1 MNKRLSGIV
10 YASLAALF
18 YAISIPCSKAML
30 SSASP
35 TMTAAFLY
43 LGAGLGVGI
52 MYIFNYSNEH
62 EENRLKKK
70 DIPYTIAM
78 VVLDIIAPILLMT
91 GINIGTAANASLLGN
106 FEIVATTLIAFLIF
120 KEKISEKLW
129 AAIILVTISS
139 IILSFSG
146 KGSLKFSVGSLLVLG
161 ATMCWGIEN
170 NCTRKISEKST
181 YQIVFIKG
189 LGSGIGSFVI
199 ASAIGEKLPEIKS
212 IAIIL
217 LLGYV
222 AYGLSIFTYIRAQK
236 TLGAARTSSY
246 YALAPFIGV
255 ALSAI
260 FLKERLTLLFIVAL
274 VIMIAGTVIIIYDTL
289 LHSHRHAYTHVITH
303 THDGTTHT
311 HVIEHTHEHNHVI
324 SENKHG
330 HTHSIDELEL
340 YLKHEMV

>member
-1 MNKRLSGIV
+1 MVKLKQCINRIIKNKNLLKGI
-10 YASLAALF
+10 STL
-18 YAISIPCSKAML
+18 I
-30 SSASP
+30 
-35 TMTAAFLY
+35 
-43 LGAGLGVGI
+43 G
-52 MYIFNYSNEH
+52 
-62 EENRLKKK
+62 
-70 DIPYTIAM
+70 
-78 VVLDIIAPILLMT
+78 T
-91 GINIGTAANASLLGN
+91 GILNFIMGAVYSLSTLAVY
-106 FEIVATTLIAFLIF
+106 EISYIKGRGGLIDIF
-120 KEKISEKLW
+120 HLTFYWPVEMIFQC
-129 AAIILVTISS
+129 ISS
-139 IILSFSG
+139 FFSG
-146 KGSLKFSVGSLLVLG
+146 SVYK
-161 ATMCWGIEN
+161 
-170 NCTRKISEKST
+170 KI
-181 YQIVFIKG
+181 G
-189 LGSGIGSFVI
+189 LHLTDLIG
-199 ASAIGEKLPEIKS
+199 G
-212 IAIIL
+212 IIL

-236 TLGAARTSSY
+236 NLGAARTSSY

-289 LHSHRHAYTHVITH
+289 LHSHRHAHTHVITH

>member
-1 MNKRLSGIV
+1 M
-10 YASLAALF
+10 
-18 YAISIPCSKAML
+18 
-30 SSASP
+30 
-35 TMTAAFLY
+35 
-43 LGAGLGVGI
+43 
-52 MYIFNYSNEH
+52 
-62 EENRLKKK
+62 
-70 DIPYTIAM
+70 
-78 VVLDIIAPILLMT
+78 
-91 GINIGTAANASLLGN
+91 
-106 FEIVATTLIAFLIF
+106 
-120 KEKISEKLW
+120 
-129 AAIILVTISS
+129 
-139 IILSFSG
+139 
-146 KGSLKFSVGSLLVLG
+146 
-161 ATMCWGIEN
+161 
-170 NCTRKISEKST
+170 
-181 YQIVFIKG
+181 
-189 LGSGIGSFVI
+189 
-199 ASAIGEKLPEIKS
+199 
-212 IAIIL
+212 
-217 LLGYV
+217 

-289 LHSHRHAYTHVITH
+289 LHSHRHAHTHVITH

>member
-18 YAISIPCSKAML
+18 YAISIPCCKAML

-62 EENRLKKK
+62 EKNRLKKK

-91 GINIGTAANASLLGN
+91 GINIGTAVNASLLGN

-212 IAIIL
+212 IALIL

-289 LHSHRHAYTHVITH
+289 LHSHRHAHTHVITH